1 MWCRATS
8 FSLIDL
14 VLVFKLYKKVEH
26 TLNFTSVGKHG
37 STRAFT
43 RLLCPSKTTTPPKQM
58 GTGSD
63 IVKVTFNAGPLL
75 PKINAAL
82 FLTDIRFP
90 YVLIMIVI

>member
-1 MWCRATS
+1 
-8 FSLIDL
+8 
-14 VLVFKLYKKVEH
+14 
-26 TLNFTSVGKHG
+26 
-37 STRAFT
+37 
-43 RLLCPSKTTTPPKQM
+43 M